1 MRLHYF
7 RRIGTSETP
16 YHVACRVSYMRADR
30 MRAQINVVY
39 ESAFEYGDEA
49 SQPFRQQEASA
60 AELRKR
66 KTAAVPN

>member
-1 MRLHYF
+1 
-7 RRIGTSETP
+7 
-16 YHVACRVSYMRADR
+16 MRADR